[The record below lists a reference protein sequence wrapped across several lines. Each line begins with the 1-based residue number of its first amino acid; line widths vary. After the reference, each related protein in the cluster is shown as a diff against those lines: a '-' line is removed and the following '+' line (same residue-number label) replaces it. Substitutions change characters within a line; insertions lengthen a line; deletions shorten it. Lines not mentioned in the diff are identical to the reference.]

1 MRHRQPCV
9 SLFAAFI
16 VARFFCLSA
25 MAIGA
30 ETTAKTIQTVPGMPA
45 VVDPKNLYSE
55 TRSGQTQPGR
65 GETPASSLC
74 AQSNLQRC
82 LGDRSRNV

>member
-1 MRHRQPCV
+1 MHPPGVNARRATVVISEVRFMRHRQPCV

-55 TRSGQTQPGR
+55 TRPENLSPGR
-65 GETPASSLC
+65 SG
-74 AQSNLQRC
+74 AQ
-82 LGDRSRNV
+82 